1 MLLCQGNQT
10 METRRTLNLS
20 LSSVCFNMLVN
31 ISKTILGIINFCLA
45 AVSIVCLALIFK
57 YVQAK
62 PPGQQAVLDLL
73 IMDSA
78 RVWIFHN
85 VVINTLVDCGLIY
98 GHFGYSTAQVMLFIF
113 SNVTILLLASVQVTI
128 LVKAILIFKGHWL
141 EDWDDSTILMISRL
155 ATVLY
160 ATVRFMVDYF
170 VRDPHQSPFL
180 GLLTNTD
187 MKTNFGHG
195 VGSVSLMIILIT
207 SLVLLLIKKP
217 NLPNDEDIALM
228 KISIRLGIAGIS
240 VILIGMATAR
250 LATFDKSEVFLL
262 TWVLFSL
269 ILNVLV
275 PTRFILSLPNLKQYV
290 TKFIEKNLL
299 NVFRRCSSRVDVS
312 E

>member
-1 MLLCQGNQT
+1 
-10 METRRTLNLS
+10 
-20 LSSVCFNMLVN
+20 MLV
-31 ISKTILGIINFCLA
+31 IKTFLGIINFCLA
-45 AVSIVCLALIFK
+45 AVSIICLALIFK

-62 PPGQQAVLDLL
+62 PPGQQTVLDLL

-128 LVKAILIFKGHWL
+128 VVKAILIFKGHWL

-180 GLLTNTD
+180 VLLTNTD
-187 MKTNFGHG
+187 MKTSFGHG
-195 VGSVSLMIILIT
+195 LGTVSLLIILIM
-207 SLVLLLIKKP
+207 SLILLLIKKP
-217 NLPNDEDIALM
+217 HLPNDEDNALM
-228 KISIRLGIAGIS
+228 KISIGLGIAGIS
-240 VILIGMATAR
+240 IILIGIATAR
-250 LATFDKSEVFLL
+250 LGLFDKSEVVLL
-262 TWVLFSL
+262 TWTLFSL
-269 ILNVLV
+269 IVNVFL
-275 PTRFILSLPNLKQYV
+275 PARFILSLPNLKQYV
-290 TKFIEKNLL
+290 TKFIEHNFW
-299 NVFRRCSSRVDVS
+299 NVFRRSSSRVDVS
-312 E
+312 